1 MTDDD
6 EQKIKRQKAEQ
17 THIESK
23 QASKQTT
30 TRTAC
35 AKRDRYE

>member
-1 MTDDD
+1 MMDDD

-23 QASKQTT
+23 QASKQ
-30 TRTAC
+30 
-35 AKRDRYE
+35 AKNNNSVR